1 MSAMEADCYSKSF
14 ILSLPFVAIKLMN
27 TSLKLDQERDG
38 ITKASLSA
46 LAIALGKMTHAPSIL
61 FSFDYYPRCLGSLVT
76 CAIAIYVY
84 IFLQKLAGSFK
95 VGFSLRVFV
104 RDIFIVFMI
113 M

>member
-1 MSAMEADCYSKSF
+1 
-14 ILSLPFVAIKLMN
+14 MN

-46 LAIALGKMTHAPSIL
+46 LAIALGKMTNAPSIL

-84 IFLQKLAGSFK
+84 IFLEKLADSFK
-95 VGFSLRVFV
+95 VGFSLRVFA
-104 RDIFIVFMI
+104 RYIFIVFMI
-113 M
+113 I